1 MMDVLTMNN
10 ELRTKKGFSLV
21 EAMMAMVVLGF
32 AAAGILLP
40 FTSGAA
46 VQAEGVHR
54 TLAAKLAADLMEQI
68 INTPIEDL
76 YGDYTETEPKGHI
89 KDASG
94 MMFTGS
100 DYASFSRDV
109 TCTHRPISGAS
120 FIQVTVR
127 VYYNGRE
134 MAYVS
139 RLISEM

>member
-1 MMDVLTMNN
+1 
-10 ELRTKKGFSLV
+10 
-21 EAMMAMVVLGF
+21 MVVLGI

-54 TLAAKLAADLMEQI
+54 TLAAKLAADLTEQI
-68 INTPIEDL
+68 VNTPIEQVISQ
-76 YGDYTETEPKGHI
+76 YGGYTESKGHV

-94 MMFTGS
+94 AVFTGS
-100 DYASFSRDV
+100 DYINFSRDV
-109 TCTHRPISGAS
+109 TCTHRTISGAP

>member
-1 MMDVLTMNN
+1 MNN
-10 ELRTKKGFSLV
+10 GLRTNKGFSLV
-21 EAMMAMVVLGF
+21 EAMMAMVVLGIV
-32 AAAGILLP
+32 AVGILLP

-46 VQAEGVHR
+46 VQAEGIHR

-68 INTPIEDL
+68 VNMPIENL
-76 YGDYTETEPKGHI
+76 HGDYTETEQKGHI

-100 DYASFSRDV
+100 DYINFSRTV
-109 TCTHRPISGAS
+109 TRTHRTISEAP

-127 VYYNGRE
+127 VYYNGGE